1 MEIPADSIDAE
12 GTAAVPVTVP
22 LPILCGGEIA
32 VEAARE
38 FMERQV
44 KAAIVRHDQ
53 RSQRRGKQD
62 DDQHAAK
69 AAYAHERAG
78 QLLDDQ
84 GGHIIIMRHVFGD
97 ERCDRKGKPR
107 RADVEQIAVKLI
119 GHSVICAVEIAA

>member
-44 KAAIVRHDQ
+44 KAAI
-53 RSQRRGKQD
+53 GP
-62 DDQHAAK
+62 A
-69 AAYAHERAG
+69 
-78 QLLDDQ
+78 
-84 GGHIIIMRHVFGD
+84 
-97 ERCDRKGKPR
+97 
-107 RADVEQIAVKLI
+107 
-119 GHSVICAVEIAA
+119 

>member
-44 KAAIVRHDQ
+44 KAAIVRHDHCH
-53 RSQRRGKQD
+53 RTGD
-62 DDQHAAK
+62 GI
-69 AAYAHERAG
+69 RAETI
-78 QLLDDQ
+78 LSLI
-84 GGHIIIMRHVFGD
+84 HI
-97 ERCDRKGKPR
+97 
-107 RADVEQIAVKLI
+107 
-119 GHSVICAVEIAA
+119 